1 MRDLVIAI
9 IPLAVLVA
17 IIVLTKQLRKELL
30 EIQSSRQ
37 LKIKNDIEDIEF
49 TKKEKVWLVKI
60 SLILSV
66 GTLLFTLTMIN
77 TLHIIFK

>member
-1 MRDLVIAI
+1 MRDLVVTI
-9 IPLAVLVA
+9 IPVIVLIV

-37 LKIKNDIEDIEF
+37 LKIKNGIEDIEF
-49 TKKEKVWLVKI
+49 TTKEKIWFVKT

-66 GTLLFTLTMIN
+66 GTLLFTTTMIN

>member
-1 MRDLVIAI
+1 MRDLVVAI
-9 IPLAVLVA
+9 IPVVVIVV

-37 LKIKNDIEDIEF
+37 LKIKNDIEEIEF
-49 TKKEKVWLVKI
+49 TTKEKVWLVKI
-60 SLILSV
+60 SLVLSV